1 MTADEILKEA
11 ESGKLLTVKEKLFE
25 DSDDV
30 SRQSLSPSKYPKSYD
45 RVHIEESTASD
56 EEQLKQALFLP
67 YHKPGEYNL
76 LYAPSN
82 AYMFIKFFH
91 ALYERLSYAKILVR
105 EKIEADLAE
114 MSA

>member
-1 MTADEILKEA
+1 M
-11 ESGKLLTVKEKLFE
+11 
-25 DSDDV
+25 
-30 SRQSLSPSKYPKSYD
+30 
-45 RVHIEESTASD
+45 
-56 EEQLKQALFLP
+56 FLP

-114 MSA
+114 MTLQEKVDLGLMNNAEER